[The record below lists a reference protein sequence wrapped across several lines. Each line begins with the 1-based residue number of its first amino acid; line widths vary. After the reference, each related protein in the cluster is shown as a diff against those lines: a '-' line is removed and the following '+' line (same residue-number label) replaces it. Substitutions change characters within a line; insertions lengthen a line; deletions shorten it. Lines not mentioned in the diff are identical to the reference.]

1 MFSLAETSS
10 GERDSITPFVSL
22 FVQRLNALKNQASI
36 LIISHDIEFIRLIAD
51 RIIYLKDRSVSQDFL
66 LTADNSRQLTAIFK
80 EIAAETK
87 SFSE

>member
-1 MFSLAETSS
+1 MQLVA
-10 GERDSITPFVSL
+10 
-22 FVQRLNALKNQASI
+22 QRLNALKNQASI

-51 RIIYLKDRSVSQDFL
+51 RIIYLKDKSVSQDFL

-80 EIAAETK
+80 EIATETK